1 MNLVSSIQG
10 MHLLTHTFKDPK
22 LAKRQTD
29 TLLSWLEQ
37 TLGMKLAPVAIK
49 KREVETEAAY

>member
-1 MNLVSSIQG
+1 

-22 LAKRQTD
+22 LAKRQIE

-37 TLGMKLAPVAIK
+37 TLGMKLAPVVIK
-49 KREVETEAAY
+49 KRELETEEAY